1 MSQDGISPKSRDGQ
15 DGVIPAWRS
24 WAELLLGAILVPA
37 LVLVIVLGFWRD
49 PRAFFPVDQGAQ
61 EQGIMEEWFNEAR
74 IGQSN
79 LVDLT
84 ARLRKEYARDPFGRE
99 VADTREDLLEFLDA
113 LGVPT
118 SITLN
123 QQIPL
128 FPNIYQVTI
137 EFAEPSI
144 PSVLWNSG
152 LPQAVGTM
160 AKSWLIRLRGD
171 SGAAVRVEGQL
182 RTYQVRKE
190 QEEEE
195 RTRARRALGLMSG
208 LLVASLLWLGW
219 SLRQRA
225 LRRKERRRLRE
236 AGLEAEAQLYQ
247 AREEKLAAEATLLQ
261 HRVEQQDQLLKSLQ
275 VVAGAYAHNLQ
286 NLLLPPGRL
295 VDDCIRQESISSAG
309 RGDDPGQMVRLRE
322 LKRLLGQVSE
332 RVRQTL
338 QALRRESGQYR
349 PEVLNLEKVS
359 NAVFSTWKDLADQR
373 WHIDLVASGFGEG
386 SCPDSG
392 QWFVRADES
401 HLAQALENLI
411 VNARDAIFDRRGLL
425 LREAQAST
433 GPNQKDAIL
442 QASAWR
448 GKIEIGLESTDAGH
462 GPGLFVRDNGQ
473 GMTAQTL
480 EQCLSPGFT
489 TRHNNALAHG
499 AGSGMGLGLAFLANM
514 IERMNAKLTIQS
526 EFGKGTKILI
536 RFPVFH
542 KEDGAGVKA

>member
-1 MSQDGISPKSRDGQ
+1 MSKDGTPPKWNQGEDG
-15 DGVIPAWRS
+15 GIPPWRS

-37 LVLVIVLGFWRD
+37 LVMLILLGFWKD
-49 PRAFFPVDQGAQ
+49 PRAFFPVDQGFQ

-84 ARLRKEYARDPFGRE
+84 ARLRKEFAKDPSGRG

-113 LGVPT
+113 LGVPA

-137 EFAEPSI
+137 EFTDPSM

-160 AKSWLIRLRGD
+160 TKSWLIRLRGD
-171 SGAAVRVEGQL
+171 SGATVRVEGQL

-195 RTRARRALGLMSG
+195 RTRARRALGLVSAV
-208 LLVASLLWLGW
+208 LIASLLWLGW

-225 LRRKERRRLRE
+225 LRRKERRKLRE
-236 AGLEAEAQLYQ
+236 AKLEAEAQLYQ

-295 VDDCIRQESISSAG
+295 VDDCIRQESTHAAG
-309 RGDDPGQMVRLRE
+309 KGNDQGQMVRLRE

-338 QALRRESGQYR
+338 QALRREPGQYR
-349 PEVLNLEKVS
+349 SEVLNLEKVS
-359 NAVFSTWKDLADQR
+359 LAVFSTWKDLADQR
-373 WHIDLVASGFGEG
+373 WHIDLLASGFGQG
-386 SCPDSG
+386 SSPDSG
-392 QWFVRADES
+392 KWFVRADES
-401 HLAQALENLI
+401 HLFQALENLI
-411 VNARDAIFDRRGLL
+411 VNARDAIFERRGLL
-425 LREAQAST
+425 LREAQVSS

-442 QASAWR
+442 RASAWR
-448 GKIEIGLESTDAGH
+448 GMIEIGLESPGAGH

-514 IERMNAKLTIQS
+514 MERMDARLAIQS

-536 RFPVFH
+536 RFPELLSKDEAEVM
-542 KEDGAGVKA
+542 A